1 MDLIRVFFFAAGLA
15 LVGWTLLSAVRTVVL
30 PRSAQSV
37 LSRAVFRGLSTLFRL
52 LAGEKASFVWRDRVW
67 ALFSPLALLPL
78 AATWVVLV
86 EVGFM
91 LMFRAVQDDG
101 WSEAFFLSGSSLL
114 TLGFAPADTF
124 GERVLAFGE
133 ATIGLGLV
141 ALLIAFLPTLY
152 SNFQRREVK
161 VGEPRPSAAESSQLG
176 ETQGGEG
183 NSLRARSAGRRSGR
197 RRLFSV

>member
-141 ALLIAFLPTLY
+141 ALLIA
-152 SNFQRREVK
+152 
-161 VGEPRPSAAESSQLG
+161 
-176 ETQGGEG
+176 
-183 NSLRARSAGRRSGR
+183 
-197 RRLFSV
+197 